1 METKSSEKIVAR
13 IMGPGGI
20 MVDDWMFEGSIGDNF
35 GPEPRSNYGVL
46 VSGCPLNLVVNKVT
60 GEPKP
65 NRDTPAADYTAY
77 AYAYPPGNKAS
88 ITVTAFVGDDW
99 YQSTFPLRIV
109 TREAEK
115 DHDGATP
122 RSVGVAA
129 LAGIAAVLLMG

>member
-1 METKSSEKIVAR
+1 M
-13 IMGPGGI
+13 
-20 MVDDWMFEGSIGDNF
+20 
-35 GPEPRSNYGVL
+35 
-46 VSGCPLNLVVNKVT
+46 NLVVNKVT

-88 ITVTAFVGDDW
+88 ITVTAFVGDNW